1 MAELTLTSESSLVVI
16 AEPGGWRLELQDGRS
31 PGTSSEP
38 SADPTSDVGA
48 GASRWLVDQLIDGQE
63 TLLPGGFQL
72 HRFGPPATSPPP
84 GERSITSD
92 QTNRSVV
99 IGEQLVVKWLHRVDD
114 VENPVLRTLRQLAEV
129 GFDAV
134 PPSFGALTWR
144 APSARDLPCALVTG
158 FLPGAVGG
166 WQWCVEALES
176 GQRPSFAAELGSLV
190 AKLHVALGTPS
201 ALLPL
206 PMLAVGTAQ
215 MGTWH
220 SQARQRLDD
229 LAEQI
234 SALDDA
240 PAGRFGTR
248 PRQVPSAGL
257 AGHRKEMESVLDRL
271 LDVRGRTPVQLIHGD
286 LHVGQILSR
295 PGGLSVI
302 DFDGSPV
309 RDVTTAERQ
318 PAARDVAQLLLS
330 IDHVGRIVD
339 RRSGF
344 TRTAEINAWSTIAR
358 AEFLATYRAELAQVE
373 RPDVLDTRL
382 LAPFLVDQV
391 ARDLLY
397 AIRFLPRWGYA
408 TIDALET
415 ILNDLPVPL
424 PPPEQVPK

>member
-1 MAELTLTSESSLVVI
+1 MAELTLTSEASLVVI
-16 AEPGGWRLELQDGRS
+16 AEPNVWRLELRAAHS
-31 PGTSSEP
+31 PGATVEP
-38 SADPTSDVGA
+38 PGDPTADVGA
-48 GASRWLVDQLIDGQE
+48 GASRWLVEQLIDGQE
-63 TLLPGGFQL
+63 TLLPLGFQL
-72 HRFGPPATSPPP
+72 HRFGPAATSPPP
-84 GERSITSD
+84 GERPITSD

-134 PPSFGALTWR
+134 PTSFGALTWQ
-144 APSARDLPCALVTG
+144 APSARELPCALVTG
-158 FLPGAVGG
+158 FLPDAVDG

-176 GQRPSFAAELGSLV
+176 GQRPRFAAELGLLS

-206 PMLAVGTAQ
+206 PMLAVGAAQ
-215 MGTWH
+215 IRTWH

-240 PAGRFGTR
+240 PAGRFGAQ
-248 PRQVPSAGL
+248 PRQVPSASL
-257 AGHRKEMESVLDRL
+257 AGYREQMESVIDRL

-286 LHVGQILSR
+286 LHVGQVLSW

-309 RDVTTAERQ
+309 REVTATERQ

-330 IDHVGRIVD
+330 IDQVGRIVD

-344 TRTAEINAWSTIAR
+344 TRTAEMNAWSTVAR
-358 AEFLATYRAELAQVE
+358 AEFLAAYRTELARVE
-373 RPDVLDTRL
+373 RPDVLDPRL
-382 LAPFLVDQV
+382 LAPFLVDQI

-397 AIRFLPRWGYA
+397 AIHFLPRWGYA

-415 ILNDLPVPL
+415 ILNDLPVPP
-424 PPPEQVPK
+424 PPPEQIPT